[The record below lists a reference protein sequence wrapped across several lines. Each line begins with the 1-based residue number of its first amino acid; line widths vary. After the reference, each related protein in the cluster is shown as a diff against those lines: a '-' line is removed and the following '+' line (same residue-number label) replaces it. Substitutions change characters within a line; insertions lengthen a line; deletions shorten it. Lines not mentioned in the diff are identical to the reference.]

1 LSVEQGAVENL
12 WMIGASP
19 VDRQSAKKKFGRV
32 APLKSPHQ
40 TPVDAAFGC
49 AFA

>member
-1 LSVEQGAVENL
+1 VENL

-19 VDRQSAKKKFGRV
+19 VDDLSAEKNFRRGV
-32 APLKSPHQ
+32 PLKM
-40 TPVDAAFGC
+40 TPRAGVDAAFGC